1 MKLAMTTGCIA
12 DSLTVD
18 GVEEINLSTPQ
29 RKRAMRNLASWYI
42 KHPEHLNSLLQ
53 HTLELYGEEEYNEHP
68 CSCCGDTITTY
79 ELEI

>member
-29 RKRAMRNLASWYI
+29 RKRAMRNLASLYL
-42 KHPEHLNSLLQ
+42 KHPE
-53 HTLELYGEEEYNEHP
+53 
-68 CSCCGDTITTY
+68 
-79 ELEI
+79 